1 MTGADGNQMDT
12 ESFLASLHVLT
23 TNDIK
28 DRDGNTIVAAGKEVP
43 FRLVTQQYGKGI
55 VSGSKSLTDATG
67 VCYLDI
73 THPVGNA
80 GVASYDGYI
89 GASATTASAFTS
101 QLLALTMQH

>member
-1 MTGADGNQMDT
+1 MDT

-67 VCYLDI
+67 VCYLGLDI

-89 GASATTASAFTS
+89 ELLLQLHLHSLS
-101 QLLALTMQH
+101 QLFGLTMQH

>member
-1 MTGADGNQMDT
+1 MDT

-28 DRDGNTIVAAGKEVP
+28 DRDGNTIVAGKEVP

-67 VCYLDI
+67 VCYLGLDI

-101 QLLALTMQH
+101 QLLGLTMQH